1 MQHIRHVIAVL
12 LAFGITAL
20 IQNNTSIAQSAAEK
34 PGQTLTEFN
43 TQVLLNLQEQFRLYE
58 MTRFVGNGTLKDF
71 LKVAEEGD
79 TTAQV
84 NLAMLYWMGWDEY
97 DEKSQNED
105 VIPEKRDVCLTRYWL
120 AVASK
125 QGDLSAITQHA
136 YFYALGSYNRT
147 PEHDQDNM
155 KMAYLLSL
163 EWGSR
168 RGFSVDES
176 RRYVVDFDEKA
187 DSKWL
192 EEYKS
197 WSVEEIQLPPKQ
209 SCQGCPSG
217 QIDKC
222 LAEQRTD

>member
-1 MQHIRHVIAVL
+1 MLHTRHVIACV
-12 LAFGITAL
+12 LAFCLTLL
-20 IQNNTSIAQSAAEK
+20 IHTNFVMAQSEAEK
-34 PGQTLTEFN
+34 PVQTLTELN
-43 TQVLLNLQEQFRLYE
+43 TQVLLSLQEQFRLYE
-58 MTRFVGNGTLKDF
+58 MTRFLRNGTLKDF
-71 LKVAEEGD
+71 VNAAENGD
-79 TTAQV
+79 STAQT
-84 NLAMLYWMGWDEY
+84 NLAMLYFMGWDKY
-97 DEKSQNED
+97 DHESQNED

-120 AVASK
+120 TVASK
-125 QGDLSAITQHA
+125 QGDLSAITEHA

-147 PEHDQDNM
+147 MEHGQDNM
-155 KMAYLLSL
+155 RMAYLLSL

-197 WSVEEIQLPPKQ
+197 WSLEKMPLPPKV
-209 SCQGCPSG
+209 SCQGCPPG

-222 LAEQRTD
+222 LAEQSSN